1 MEKKVFKF
9 NADNKNVNVAT
20 HFCLGTISNRFSATE
35 SSEVSWK
42 WNMCNFSVELN
53 FIDKSGILNIHNY
66 LMTKNNIKYVL
77 PYKPVL
83 VALLSFSISL
93 ATKFVPLN
101 DEPCMNHY

>member
-1 MEKKVFKF
+1 MKKKVFKF

-20 HFCLGTISNRFSATE
+20 QFCLGTISNRFSATE

-77 PYKPVL
+77 PYQTSACCIIKL
-83 VALLSFSISL
+83 
-93 ATKFVPLN
+93 
-101 DEPCMNHY
+101 

>member
-1 MEKKVFKF
+1 M
-9 NADNKNVNVAT
+9 
-20 HFCLGTISNRFSATE
+20 LTIKMLMLQLTFVLELFLIDFSATE

-77 PYKPVL
+77 PYQTSACCIIKL
-83 VALLSFSISL
+83 
-93 ATKFVPLN
+93 
-101 DEPCMNHY
+101 